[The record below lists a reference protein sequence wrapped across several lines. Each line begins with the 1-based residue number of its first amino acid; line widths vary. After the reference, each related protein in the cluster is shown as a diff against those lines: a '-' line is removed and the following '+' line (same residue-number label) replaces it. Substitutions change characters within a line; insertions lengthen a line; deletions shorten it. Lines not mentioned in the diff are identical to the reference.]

1 MKRSRR
7 YRKIKEQIPSGKTY
21 SISEGLKFLQ
31 THNEEKPKNVEVS
44 FSLN

>member
-1 MKRSRR
+1 MKHSRR

-31 THNEEKPKNVEVS
+31 NHNEEKLKNIEVS